1 MVGMLALSLLIAQAA
16 AMGGFSGNDPC
27 SPYPCGPNTDCM
39 VSPLGVAVCRCKS
52 GFFPKPDTITGCGPQ
67 CDDDD
72 DCSNTQN
79 CARGRCVNI
88 CEEGICGINAVCE
101 PRNRRAICRCP
112 SGYSGDPFTRCTAGH
127 TDQRI
132 LTGSSSSHSSFNSN
146 PFSGNRQ
153 TIVTGSDS
161 FGGSFSSAPVSSS
174 SFGSSSSS
182 FSPAAG
188 SSFTSSSSTF
198 GDDPCANFNCGSNAN
213 CLLRSFRAV
222 CACRAGYEGDPYTGC
237 RRSECVENNECP
249 TDKVCH
255 NNRCINPCSTSCGVD
270 SECTVRNHVTVCQC
284 PKGFTG
290 DPFVSCNPSSSS
302 NLASRQTGGDYC
314 TPTPCGA
321 NSKCRVENNRAVCS
335 CQDGFMGNPIEGC
348 RRECE
353 TDSQCDANRA
363 CLGFRCTDPC
373 GSCGTYA
380 DCNVRNHRAIC
391 SCPANFLGDPYSRC
405 YPECTQ
411 HEECRPSQAC
421 FNLKCVDPCQGACG
435 DRAECRV
442 ENHKAICSCPKG
454 YTGHPFTACRPF
466 DKSDLCNPNPCGTDA
481 DCKPGTDRQGNDRPV
496 CFCRVGYLGDPLV
509 GCRRGQC
516 IDHADCPGQQACY
529 GYQCVDPCTSTSSS
543 RSSVCGIGA
552 RCDARNHGA
561 VCSCPIGQD
570 GDPLVECRASFR
582 G

>member
-72 DCSNTQN
+72 DCSNSQN
-79 CARGRCVNI
+79 CANGRCVNI
-88 CEEGICGINAVCE
+88 CEEGICGVGALCE

-112 SGYSGDPFTRCTAGH
+112 SGYSGDPFTRCSPGN

-146 PFSGNRQ
+146 PFSSGSHRQ
-153 TIVTGSDS
+153 TIVTGSSDFGGSS
-161 FGGSFSSAPVSSS
+161 FNSGGGGGGSSFSSGSFSSAPAV
-174 SFGSSSSS
+174 GSS
-182 FSPAAG
+182 FSSAG
-188 SSFTSSSSTF
+188 SSFNSGGSTF
-198 GDDPCANFNCGSNAN
+198 GDDPCSNFRCGSNAN
-213 CLLRSFRAV
+213 CLTRSFRAA

-237 RRSECVENNECP
+237 RRSECVENTECP
-249 TDKVCH
+249 SDKVCH
-255 NNRCINPCSTSCGVD
+255 NFRCINPCSTSCGVD

-290 DPFVSCNPSSSS
+290 DPFVSCTPSSSS
-302 NLASRQTGGDYC
+302 SVLGRQSSDYC
-314 TPTPCGA
+314 TPSPCGT
-321 NSKCRVENNRAVCS
+321 NTKCRVENSRAVCS
-335 CQDGFMGNPIEGC
+335 CQEGFMGNPIQGC

-353 TDSQCDANRA
+353 SDFECDASRA
-363 CLGFRCTDPC
+363 CMNFRCQDPC
-373 GSCGTYA
+373 GTCGTYA
-380 DCNVRNHRAIC
+380 DCNVRDLLLTIC
-391 SCPANFLGDPYSRC
+391 DDILG
-405 YPECTQ
+405 
-411 HEECRPSQAC
+411 
-421 FNLKCVDPCQGACG
+421 
-435 DRAECRV
+435 
-442 ENHKAICSCPKG
+442 
-454 YTGHPFTACRPF
+454 
-466 DKSDLCNPNPCGTDA
+466 DLCNPNPCGTDA

-496 CFCRVGYLGDPLV
+496 CFCRTGYLGDPLV
-509 GCRRGQC
+509 GCRKGQC
-516 IDHADCPGQQACY
+516 IDHADCSGNQACY

-561 VCSCPIGQD
+561 VCSCPVGQD

>member
-1 MVGMLALSLLIAQAA
+1 
-16 AMGGFSGNDPC
+16 
-27 SPYPCGPNTDCM
+27 M

-127 TDQRI
+127 TGKLTLYLSRIKNQTIQYPVCTDQRI

-146 PFSGNRQ
+146 PFGGNRQ

-237 RRSECVENNECP
+237 RRSECVG
-249 TDKVCH
+249 KF
-255 NNRCINPCSTSCGVD
+255 
-270 SECTVRNHVTVCQC
+270 Q
-284 PKGFTG
+284 
-290 DPFVSCNPSSSS
+290 NPS
-302 NLASRQTGGDYC
+302 L
-314 TPTPCGA
+314 
-321 NSKCRVENNRAVCS
+321 
-335 CQDGFMGNPIEGC
+335 
-348 RRECE
+348 
-353 TDSQCDANRA
+353 
-363 CLGFRCTDPC
+363 
-373 GSCGTYA
+373 
-380 DCNVRNHRAIC
+380 
-391 SCPANFLGDPYSRC
+391 
-405 YPECTQ
+405 
-411 HEECRPSQAC
+411 
-421 FNLKCVDPCQGACG
+421 
-435 DRAECRV
+435 
-442 ENHKAICSCPKG
+442 
-454 YTGHPFTACRPF
+454 
-466 DKSDLCNPNPCGTDA
+466 
-481 DCKPGTDRQGNDRPV
+481 NDN
-496 CFCRVGYLGDPLV
+496 
-509 GCRRGQC
+509 
-516 IDHADCPGQQACY
+516 I
-529 GYQCVDPCTSTSSS
+529 
-543 RSSVCGIGA
+543 
-552 RCDARNHGA
+552 
-561 VCSCPIGQD
+561 
-570 GDPLVECRASFR
+570 
-582 G
+582 